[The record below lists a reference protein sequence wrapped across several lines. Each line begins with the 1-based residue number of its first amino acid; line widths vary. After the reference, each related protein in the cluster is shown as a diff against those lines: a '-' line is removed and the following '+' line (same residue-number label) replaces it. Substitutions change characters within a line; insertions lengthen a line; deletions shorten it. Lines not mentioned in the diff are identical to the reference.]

1 MVAES
6 LAAPALHIAGLEMR
20 ETVREMFTHA
30 YDGYMTHAFPHD
42 ELKPLSLWIGRPRS
56 RWPRPLG
63 SSR

>member
-6 LAAPALHIAGLEMR
+6 LAAPALHVALHVAGLEMR

-42 ELKPLSLWIGRPRS
+42 ELKPDRMLKAAG
-56 RWPRPLG
+56 
-63 SSR
+63 

>member
-1 MVAES
+1 
-6 LAAPALHIAGLEMR
+6 MR